1 MDCPTPW
8 IVDQTSIAAVG
19 GFGWGAQ
26 FLDYDNDG
34 HIDLLQ
40 VGNDLYFQWGAGL
53 GAPVTFNDV
62 AMFLFGFPDVN
73 LADAALNPLIVNPY
87 FEDGNIG
94 HGFLYRNTGVK
105 NSAGVPMFVRIPVR
119 QMGFFNLADG
129 RGMAVGDLNGDGFL
143 DVVINNVQSMSVRP
157 DKVTVDEILQP
168 GRDGSRPSDFKRPF
182 PWENDVNGALAR
194 VLINNGTSD
203 NNWLAVRAV
212 GGMRKEPAR
221 GTEGRLSNR
230 NGIGSLVTVE
240 SNLGS
245 QIREIRS
252 GEGYQAS
259 NPPIAYFGLGGGS
272 GCQGDRQ
279 VPQREDQDRRDA
291 GESDRH
297 SSRGGARRR
306 RGRKVIRIPPRRTP
320 GWGPRPSTRTS
331 AHAPAGGDEIQA
343 ASCWDGQVIDHFTSS
358 QRTFRARS
366 SQSWSRRTCPTL
378 TAGTRRRGTWRRSHP
393 PRAAP
398 SHPKRVATSPMP
410 SRF

>member
-1 MDCPTPW
+1 MGNGGPAVQDDGGGLRPAGALSIADSQLRLLCSQKALATGCSELTPW

-53 GAPVTFNDV
+53 DAPVTFNDV

-259 NPPIAYFGLGGGS
+259 NPPIAYFGLGG
-272 GCQGDRQ
+272 D
-279 VPQREDQDRRDA
+279 
-291 GESDRH
+291 
-297 SSRGGARRR
+297 
-306 RGRKVIRIPPRRTP
+306 
-320 GWGPRPSTRTS
+320 
-331 AHAPAGGDEIQA
+331 
-343 ASCWDGQVIDHFTSS
+343 
-358 QRTFRARS
+358 
-366 SQSWSRRTCPTL
+366 
-378 TAGTRRRGTWRRSHP
+378 
-393 PRAAP
+393 
-398 SHPKRVATSPMP
+398 RVAKVTVKFP
-410 SRF
+410 SGKTKTVVTPVNRIVTVHEGAHGVGEAEK